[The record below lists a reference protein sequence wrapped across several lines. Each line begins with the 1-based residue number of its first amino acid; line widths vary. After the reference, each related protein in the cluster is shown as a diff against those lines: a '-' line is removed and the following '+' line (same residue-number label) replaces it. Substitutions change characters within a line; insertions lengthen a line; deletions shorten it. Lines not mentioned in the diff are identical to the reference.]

1 MSVVPNKWPP
11 SAQEAMRAL
20 YAREPMTDEQRAER
34 RRLIAREYARN
45 AASKKPSPQL
55 ELETP

>member
-1 MSVVPNKWPP
+1 MSAVPNKWPP
-11 SAQEAMRAL
+11 AAQEAMQAL

-34 RRLIAREYARN
+34 KRLIAREYARK
-45 AASKKPSPQL
+45 AAREQPSPQL